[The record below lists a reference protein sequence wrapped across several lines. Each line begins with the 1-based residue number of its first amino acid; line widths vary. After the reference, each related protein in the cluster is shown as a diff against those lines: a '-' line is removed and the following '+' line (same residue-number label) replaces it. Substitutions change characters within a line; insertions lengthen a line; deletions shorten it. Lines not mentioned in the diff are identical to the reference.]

1 MFWNLF
7 RRERE
12 AKPLPSPQTGREGE
26 THPEQDTR
34 AVIDELS
41 RVVKSNPEA
50 VEIYLALGSLYRSQG
65 DIERAI
71 RIRKNLIVRPDLDPK
86 LKARAWFEL
95 GRDFRRGGFLD
106 RASQAFEQARS
117 IVGDGK
123 DILLEMARLA
133 AQASDFAKAAELYG
147 RLGRPLAEAHFLV
160 RLAADRLK
168 EFDIAQGQKLLRR
181 ALKVHPA
188 SVEAWLGLI
197 VQAFRDDSLKELG
210 QTLAAAL
217 DQVEEGLAFLLLDGL
232 IESALSAAA
241 QGKTRDATAPGQKP
255 ALDPELSR
263 AVLPVIEARKPDALL
278 CYYGAR
284 FLLLCGEE
292 DAARTWFE
300 KALLLHPDFWLARLE
315 LFNLA
320 KAEQTMTPFF
330 AQQLDFFIDQARR
343 IKRFVCRR
351 CGLKRDSVFF
361 VCPRCRSWHSI
372 TFRMEFSP

>member
-1 MFWNLF
+1 VFWNLF

-12 AKPLPSPQTGREGE
+12 QRPAPTRQAGREGE

-41 RVVKSNPEA
+41 RVVKGNPEA

-71 RIRKNLIVRPDLDPK
+71 RIRKNLIVRPDLDEK

-106 RASQAFEQARS
+106 RAAQAFEQAHA
-117 IVGDGK
+117 ILGDTEEV
-123 DILLEMARLA
+123 LLEMARLA
-133 AQASDFAKAAELYG
+133 AQASDFARAAELYA
-147 RLGRPLAEAHFLV
+147 RLGRPLAEAHYLV
-160 RLAADRLK
+160 RQAGERLR

-188 SVEAWLGLI
+188 SVEAWLGLT
-197 VQAFRDDSLKELG
+197 VQALRDNSLVDLA
-210 QTLAAAL
+210 QTLAQGL

-241 QGKTRDATAPGQKP
+241 QRAPHGPP
-255 ALDPELSR
+255 ALDPKLAR
-263 AVLPVIEARKPDALL
+263 AVLPVIEARRPDVLS

-284 FLLLCGEE
+284 LLLLCNDEA
-292 DAARTWFE
+292 AARTWFE
-300 KALLLHPDFWLARLE
+300 KALVLSPNFWLARLE
-315 LFNLA
+315 LFTLA

-330 AQQLDFFIDQARR
+330 SEQLDFFIAQARR
-343 IKRFVCRR
+343 LKRFVCRR
-351 CGLKRDSVFF
+351 CGLKRDGVFF

-372 TFRMEFSP
+372 TFRMEFTP